1 MKKKRTTLKESASS
15 HVINEANELR
25 VRMAP
30 HYTPDT
36 REKLESRNSSTELQ
50 RVKEDVSKRVLF
62 MRDRASVQT
71 IKLASSEN
79 NSKIAVKAFQG
90 SSKEAF
96 PLDALP
102 TGEAALEFKIDDS
115 FNFIRPK
122 SRIMTAHSTRNHNK
136 NPSNVSVVK
145 KLE

>member
-1 MKKKRTTLKESASS
+1 
-15 HVINEANELR
+15 
-25 VRMAP
+25 
-30 HYTPDT
+30 
-36 REKLESRNSSTELQ
+36 
-50 RVKEDVSKRVLF
+50 

-145 KLE
+145 KLVIGWIRLHNANKVSTVHRLTDEVVA